1 MASYN
6 KGNKFAQK
14 WTEETTLNKLN
25 EVLTYCKNNP
35 KNYHLGYALIE
46 CDVYPEW
53 WSYIANTYEDND
65 NVFKA
70 IKKVEVLLEQR
81 IINSTLTGDIKSAA
95 MAIFYLKN
103 KHGYKD
109 KQEVDQTNRTIEP
122 TQYVIVNDRN
132 TNTSS

>member
-1 MASYN
+1 MAAP

>member
-1 MASYN
+1 
-6 KGNKFAQK
+6 
-14 WTEETTLNKLN
+14 
-25 EVLTYCKNNP
+25 VRC
-35 KNYHLGYALIE
+35 
-46 CDVYPEW
+46 YPDW
-53 WSYIANTYEDND
+53 WAYIANTYEDNEE
-65 NVFKA
+65 VFRA

-109 KQEVDQTNRTIEP
+109 KQEVDNTNRTVEP

>member
-1 MASYN
+1 MAAPM
-6 KGNKFAQK
+6 GNKFAQK
-14 WTEETTLNKLN
+14 WTEETALSKIN
-25 EVLTYCKNNP
+25 EVLKYCKDNP
-35 KNYHLGYALIE
+35 NNYHLGYALIE
-46 CDVYPEW
+46 CDVYPDW
-53 WSYIANTYEDND
+53 WAYIANTYEDNEE
-65 NVFKA
+65 VFRA

-81 IINSTLTGDIKSAA
+81 IINSTLSGDIKSAA

-109 KQEVDQTNRTIEP
+109 KQEVDNTNRTVEP

>member
-1 MASYN
+1 MAAP
-6 KGNKFAQK
+6 KGNKFAKK

-46 CDVYPEW
+46 CDVYPDW
-53 WSYIANTYEDND
+53 WAYIANTFEDNEE
-65 NVFKA
+65 VFRA

>member
-14 WTEETTLNKLN
+14 WTEETVLNKLN

-53 WSYIANTYEDND
+53 WAYIANTFEDND
-65 NVFKA
+65 NVYKA

>member
-14 WTEETTLNKLN
+14 WTEETVLNKLN

-53 WSYIANTYEDND
+53 WAYIANTFEDND